1 MLNPMQL
8 MQAVGQLRKTQNP
21 MRLMQQMFSGDPA
34 FSRAIQMAQGKS
46 PQQIEQI
53 VKNLC
58 GQRGIDYEQ
67 FKQTFNQK

>member
-21 MRLMQQMFSGDPA
+21 MQLMQQMFSGDPA
-34 FSRAIQMAQGKS
+34 FSRAMQMAQGKS

>member
-1 MLNPMQL
+1 MYN
-8 MQAVGQLRKTQNP
+8 QNP
-21 MRLMQQMFSGDPA
+21 YFNMMYQPPAQRLQQYEQFQDPA
-34 FSRAIQMAQGKS
+34 FSRAMQMAQGKS

>member
-21 MRLMQQMFSGDPA
+21 MQLMQQMFSGDPA

>member
-1 MLNPMQL
+1 MQ
-8 MQAVGQLRKTQNP
+8 
-21 MRLMQQMFSGDPA
+21 LMQQMFNENPA
-34 FSRAIQMAQGKS
+34 FSRAMQMAQGKS